1 MKGAMNLLQPLR
13 QAWRQRMNAWL
24 DRRIPPASHYRLSR
38 QNLFIFPSHTGWVY
52 LCLTLAI
59 FLLGSNYENNLVLA
73 LAYLLF
79 SLFVIS
85 IHHCHHNLSGLTVEA
100 LTAPIGYTGQSLRFA
115 VQLQTTRPR
124 HDLQLSA
131 TEGLGEHL
139 AELAHREQLGVTF
152 IATQRG
158 WLQPGRLRIA
168 SQWPLGLLECWT
180 QLDLQQ
186 VGLAYPKPQRCDLQ
200 LQAGN
205 TAPTAT
211 NMPATTSQNAG
222 MDEMQGVRPY
232 RVGESLSQIAWKQVA
247 QGRGFVSKEFMTPIP
262 QMCWLELHKTTGQ
275 TLEERLSKLCYQLQT
290 LEQQG
295 AHYGLLLGSQSIAPN
310 EGPHH
315 QTRCLTALALYE
327 NN

>member
-1 MKGAMNLLQPLR
+1 MTLLQPLR
-13 QAWRQRMNAWL
+13 QAWQQRMSAWL
-24 DRRIPPASHYRLSR
+24 DRRIPPATHYRLNR
-38 QNLFIFPSHTGWVY
+38 HNLFIFPSHTGWVY
-52 LCLTLAI
+52 LCLTVAI

-79 SLFVIS
+79 SLFVVS

-100 LTAPIGYTGQSLRFA
+100 LTAPTGYAGQSLRFV

-131 TEGLGEHL
+131 VDGLGEHL
-139 AELAHREQLGVTF
+139 TELEQRAQLGATF
-152 IATQRG
+152 LATQRG

-168 SQWPLGLLECWT
+168 SQWPLGLLTCWT

-186 VGLAYPKPQRCDLQ
+186 IGLAYPKPLLCELQ

-205 TAPTAT
+205 AAPTAT
-211 NMPATTSQNAG
+211 NIPAATHSTSG
-222 MDEMQGVRPY
+222 MDEMQGLRPY
-232 RVGESLSQIAWKQVA
+232 RHGESLNQIAWKQVA
-247 QGRGFVSKEFMTPIP
+247 QGRGLVSKEFMTPIP
-262 QMCWLELHKTTGQ
+262 QLCWLELHKTTGQ
-275 TLEERLSKLCYQLQT
+275 SLEERLSKLCYQLQM

-310 EGPHH
+310 EGVSH

-327 NN
+327 NH

>member
-1 MKGAMNLLQPLR
+1 MTLLQPLH
-13 QAWRQRMNAWL
+13 QAWQQRMNAWL
-24 DRRIPPASHYRLSR
+24 DRRIPPASHYCLNRH
-38 QNLFIFPSHTGWVY
+38 NLFIFPSHTGWVY
-52 LCLTLAI
+52 LCLTVAI

-79 SLFVIS
+79 SVFVVS

-100 LTAPIGYTGQSLRFA
+100 LTAPTGYAGQSLRFA
-115 VQLQTTRPR
+115 VQLQTARPR

-131 TEGLGEHL
+131 VDGLGEHL
-139 AELAHREQLGVTF
+139 AELEQRAQLGVTF
-152 IATQRG
+152 LAAQRG
-158 WLQPGRLRIA
+158 WLRPGRLRIA
-168 SQWPLGLLECWT
+168 SHWPLGLLTCWA

-186 VGLAYPKPQRCDLQ
+186 IGLAYPKPLLCELQ

-205 TAPTAT
+205 TAPTTTNITTAT
-211 NMPATTSQNAG
+211 NPTSG

-232 RVGESLSQIAWKQVA
+232 RRGESLNQIAWKQVA
-247 QGRGFVSKEFMTPIP
+247 QGRGLVSKEFMTPIP
-262 QMCWLELHKTTGQ
+262 QLCWLELHKTTGQ
-275 TLEERLSKLCYQLQT
+275 TQEERLSKLCYQLQI

-310 EGPHH
+310 EGVLH

-327 NN
+327 NH